1 MGAELKHPLYSEKES
16 KMDKAKL
23 KVGIQKYT
31 MIIVLLLVTLFFT
44 WGTQGKILLPQ
55 NITNLISQNAYVFVL
70 ATGMLLCILTGG
82 NIDLSVGSVVC
93 FVGAVGGVMMEK
105 MHLPV
110 GIAIV
115 LMLLLGAVIGAWQA
129 FWIAFLRIPPFIV
142 TLSGML
148 VFRGLSNVVLGGQ
161 TLPIKS
167 EAFIK
172 LFGGG
177 ANCYVPDCLGGG
189 DGLNRVA
196 MAVGVIACVAYIFI
210 TVHGHM
216 NRVKKGYETGN
227 VGAMYAKMIVI
238 CAVILFVT
246 VKLAQHKGIPTSLVW
261 VLIVV
266 LVYGYITSKT
276 TVGRYFYA
284 VGGNEKATKLSGINT
299 DMVYFIAYTNM
310 GFLAALAGMLTIA
323 RLTSAQPT
331 YGQNYEMDA
340 IGSCFI
346 GGASAYGGVGTVPGV
361 IVGAV
366 LMGIINQG
374 MSIMGTDQNMQKVV
388 KGLVLLAAVI
398 FDVVSKKKSE

>member
-23 KVGIQKYT
+23 KEGIQKYT
-31 MIIVLLLVTLFFT
+31 MIIVLVLVTLFFT

-110 GIAIV
+110 GIAVV

-167 EAFIK
+167 ETFIK

-177 ANCYVPDCLGGG
+177 ANCYVPDFLGGG

-210 TVHGHM
+210 TVRGHM

-238 CAVILFVT
+238 CAVILLVT
-246 VKLAQHKGIPTSLVW
+246 MKLAQHKGIPTSLVW

-276 TVGRYFYA
+276 TVGRYFYE
-284 VGGNEKATKLSGINT
+284 VGGNEKETQLSGINT

>member
-23 KVGIQKYT
+23 KVGIQKCT

-177 ANCYVPDCLGGG
+177 ANCYVPDFLGGG

-238 CAVILFVT
+238 CAVILFVA

>member
-1 MGAELKHPLYSEKES
+1 
-16 KMDKAKL
+16 MDKAKL
-23 KVGIQKYT
+23 KEGIQKYT
-31 MIIVLLLVTLFFT
+31 MIIVLVLVTLFFT

-105 MHLPV
+105 MHLSV
-110 GIAIV
+110 SIAVV

-167 EAFIK
+167 ETFIK

-177 ANCYVPDCLGGG
+177 ANCYVPDFLGGG

-210 TVHGHM
+210 TVRGHM

-238 CAVILFVT
+238 CAVILLVT
-246 VKLAQHKGIPTSLVW
+246 MKLAQHKGIPTSLVW

>member
-1 MGAELKHPLYSEKES
+1 
-16 KMDKAKL
+16 MDSAKV
-23 KVGIQKYT
+23 KVFIQKYT
-31 MIIVLLLVTLFFT
+31 MIIVLVLVTLFFT
-44 WGTQGKILLPQ
+44 WGTQGKIMLPQ

-93 FVGAVGGVMMEK
+93 FVGAVGGVMMENLG
-105 MHLPV
+105 LPD
-110 GIAIV
+110 IV
-115 LMLLLGAVIGAWQA
+115 AVILMLLLGAAIGAWQA
-129 FWIAFLRIPPFIV
+129 FWIAFLRIPPFIT

-148 VFRGLSNVVLGGQ
+148 VFRGLSNVVLGGK

-167 EAFIK
+167 EMFVR

-177 ANCYVPDCLGGG
+177 ANCYVPDFLGGG
-189 DGLNRVA
+189 EGLNRVA
-196 MAVGVIACVAYIFI
+196 LAVGIIACVIYLAV
-210 TVHGHM
+210 TVRGHM

-227 VGAMYAKMIVI
+227 VVAMYAKVVVI
-238 CAVILFVT
+238 CAVIMFVT

-261 VLIVV
+261 VLLVV

-276 TVGRYFYA
+276 TIGRYFYA

-310 GFLAALAGMLTIA
+310 GFLSALAGMLTIA
-323 RLTSAQPT
+323 RMTSAQPT

-346 GGASAYGGVGTVPGV
+346 GGASAYGGIGTVPGV

-398 FDVVSKKKSE
+398 FDVVSKKKNS

>member
-1 MGAELKHPLYSEKES
+1 
-16 KMDKAKL
+16 MDSVKIKSF
-23 KVGIQKYT
+23 IQKYT
-31 MIIVLLLVTLFFT
+31 MVIVLVLVMLFFT
-44 WGTQGKILLPQ
+44 WGTQGKILFPQ

-93 FVGAVGGVMMEK
+93 FVGAVGGVLMENMKLPIPAAVIFMM
-105 MHLPV
+105 
-110 GIAIV
+110 I
-115 LMLLLGAVIGAWQA
+115 LGALIGAWQA
-129 FWIAFLRIPPFIV
+129 FWIAFLRIPPFIT

-148 VFRGLSNVVLGGQ
+148 VFRGLSNIVLGGK

-167 EAFIK
+167 ETFAV

-177 ANCYVPDCLGGG
+177 ANCYVPDFLGGSG
-189 DGLNRVA
+189 EGLNRVA
-196 MAVGVIACVAYIFI
+196 VAVGVLACVIFVVQ
-210 TVHGHM
+210 TVRGDM
-216 NRVKKGYETGN
+216 NRRKKGYEVGN
-227 VGAMYAKMIVI
+227 VGAMYLKMVII
-238 CAVILFVT
+238 CAAIMFVSI
-246 VKLAQHKGIPTSLVW
+246 KLAQHKGIPTSLVW
-261 VLIVV
+261 VMIVV

-276 TVGRYFYA
+276 TIGRHFYA

-299 DMVYFIAYTNM
+299 DRVYFIAYTNM

-323 RLTSAQPT
+323 RMTSAQPT

-346 GGASAYGGVGTVPGV
+346 GGASAYGGIGTVPGV
-361 IVGAV
+361 IIGAL

-398 FDVVSKKKSE
+398 FDVVSKKKSN

>member
-1 MGAELKHPLYSEKES
+1 
-16 KMDKAKL
+16 MDKAKL
-23 KVGIQKYT
+23 KNGIQKYT
-31 MIIVLLLVTLFFT
+31 MIIVLILVTLFFT
-44 WGTQGKILLPQ
+44 WGTQGKILFPQ

-105 MHLPV
+105 MGLPDLV
-110 GIAIV
+110 AII

-129 FWIAFLRIPPFIV
+129 FWIAFVRIPPFIT

-167 EAFIK
+167 ESFTK

-177 ANCYVPDCLGGG
+177 ANCYVPDFLGGG
-189 DGLNRVA
+189 EGMNRVA
-196 MAVGVIACVAYIFI
+196 LAAGIIACVIYIAV
-210 TVHGHM
+210 TVKGHM

-227 VGAMYAKMIVI
+227 VGAMYVKMLVI
-238 CAVILFVT
+238 CAVVLFVSM
-246 VKLAQHKGIPTSLVW
+246 KLAQYKGIPTSLVW

-266 LVYGYITSKT
+266 LIYGYITSKT
-276 TVGRYFYA
+276 TIGRYFYA

-299 DMVYFIAYTNM
+299 NMVYFIAYTNM

-346 GGASAYGGVGTVPGV
+346 GGASAYGGIGTVPGV

-398 FDVVSKKKSE
+398 FDVVSKKKTD